1 MLPPYPTCPIYQNAA
16 TLGGAATALIVIAF
30 INSLLAGIFAALRIC
45 RIKARLALSG
55 PPSSAPP
62 TTTKPCHTRGVATIL
77 LTVFAF
83 VLFLV
88 GSILGWVGVPPL
100 SLVSF
105 SLCPILNAPS
115 YSPSSYSP
123 SYSPLSF
130 LSCSI
135 ATGAGSALAGI
146 VIATSFIAMVLDA
159 SSHCCCKTVKSV
171 ASPSGTTII
180 VTGAHHQAPPYHAAA
195 ATYWRKATDGK
206 ETWFVQDG
214 TGQTAWVL
222 PAGGV
227 LVG

>member
-1 MLPPYPTCPIYQNAA
+1 
-16 TLGGAATALIVIAF
+16 VIAF

-55 PPSSAPP
+55 PPSSTPS
-62 TTTKPCHTRGVATIL
+62 TKPCHTRGVATIL

-88 GSILGWVGVPPL
+88 GSILGWIGVLPVSAL
-100 SLVSF
+100 YCVSTSSF
-105 SLCPILNAPS
+105 SAP
-115 YSPSSYSP
+115 
-123 SYSPLSF
+123 L
-130 LSCSI
+130 CSI
-135 ATGAGSALAGI
+135 STGAGSTLAG
-146 VIATSFIAMVLDA
+146 VVLATSFIAMVLDA
-159 SSHCCCKTVKSV
+159 SSHCCCKSAKNV
-171 ASPSGTTII
+171 AGPSGTTII
-180 VTGAHHQAPPYHAAA
+180 VTGAHHAAPPHHAAA

-214 TGQTAWVL
+214 TGQVAWAL

>member
-1 MLPPYPTCPIYQNAA
+1 M
-16 TLGGAATALIVIAF
+16 IAF

-45 RIKARLALSG
+45 RIKARLAVSG
-55 PPSSAPP
+55 PPSPTPP
-62 TTTKPCHTRGVATIL
+62 TSKPCHTRGVATIL

-88 GSILGWVGVPPL
+88 GSILGWVGVLPL
-100 SLVSF
+100 SLIGF
-105 SLCPILNAPS
+105 SLCPILNSPAPS
-115 YSPSSYSP
+115 SSFSPAFAFP
-123 SYSPLSF
+123 
-130 LSCSI
+130 SCSI
-135 ATGAGSALAGI
+135 ATGAGSTLAGV

-180 VTGAHHQAPPYHAAA
+180 VTGAHHHQAPPYHAAA

-214 TGQTAWVL
+214 TGQTAWAL
-222 PAGGV
+222 PAGGM